1 VPRTA
6 KELHMIADDSLQHL
20 FADAKEH
27 HLNPLWTNMQGF
39 VTPKPSP
46 HAIAHIWRYAE
57 VRPLLDRAGDLVAA
71 EDAERRVL
79 MLTNPAL
86 TPPHTTDTLFAGLQ
100 LIRPGELARAH
111 RHMAFALRFIVEGK
125 HAFTAVGGEK
135 VTMMRGDLVL
145 TPPWEFHD
153 HGNESDTQMI
163 WLDGLDLPLLAHIRV
178 NFAQNYEAERYPS
191 TDAAGPSRLKYPW
204 AEMQAQ
210 LDAATGDT
218 AMLDYAH
225 REHGGAIGPT
235 IGAAAVRVN
244 RGASTKTARETASS
258 VYHVYEGRGTS
269 QIGDAS
275 IAWQQGD
282 TFCAPS
288 WMPVTHR
295 NDGDSNAYL
304 FRFDDRPT
312 LRALGWYRTDD
323 QG

>member
-1 VPRTA
+1 
-6 KELHMIADDSLQHL
+6 MITNDSLEDL
-20 FADAKEH
+20 FIDAQARN
-27 HLNPLWTNMQGF
+27 LNPLWTNMQGF
-39 VTPKPSP
+39 VTPQPSP
-46 HAIAHIWRYAE
+46 HAVPHIWRFAD
-57 VRPLLDRAGDLVAA
+57 VRPLLNRAGDLVAA
-71 EDAERRVL
+71 EDAERRVF

-135 VTMMRGDLVL
+135 VTMMRGDLIL

-178 NFAQNYEAERYPS
+178 NFAQNYEADRYPS
-191 TDAAGPSRLKYPW
+191 TDAAGASRLRYPW
-204 AEMQAQ
+204 EEMQAR
-210 LDAATGDT
+210 LDGVGADSV
-218 AMLDYAH
+218 MLDYAH
-225 REHGGAIGPT
+225 REHGGAIGLT
-235 IGAAAVRVN
+235 IGAAAVRIN
-244 RGASTKTARETASS
+244 RSASTKAVRETASAI
-258 VYHVYEGRGTS
+258 YHVYEGSGTT
-269 QIGDAS
+269 QIGSES
-275 IAWQQGD
+275 ISWRQGD

-295 NDGDSNAYL
+295 NSGDATAYL